1 MAKSPPGRWYLKQW
15 RKHRGYNQERM
26 AELSE
31 LSLGYYNEVETGKR
45 RYNQDLLEKFADVL
59 QCDIAD
65 LITRDPADPQA
76 IWDLWD
82 KMQPNQREQLVE
94 IAKTLQKVS

>member
-1 MAKSPPGRWYLKQW
+1 MAKTTPSRWFLKQW

-45 RYNQDLLEKFADVL
+45 RYNQDLLEKFALVL
-59 QCDIAD
+59 NCEVAD
-65 LITRDPADPQA
+65 LLTRDPSDPEA
-76 IWDLWD
+76 IWALWE
-82 KMQPNQREQLVE
+82 KMQPTQREQLVE
-94 IAKTLQKVS
+94 IARTFQKVG

>member
-1 MAKSPPGRWYLKQW
+1 MGQHHFIRAW
-15 RKHRGYNQERM
+15 RKHRGLSQVQLAERVGINQGN
-26 AELSE
+26 LSKIE
-31 LSLGYYNEVETGKR
+31 KGIRKYDQEF
-45 RYNQDLLEKFADVL
+45 LEKAADVL
-59 QCDIAD
+59 GC
-65 LITRDPADPQA
+65 DPADLLQRDPGASEA